1 MTNKQTYDQEKTLLL
16 ALKQG
21 NEAAFDQI
29 YETYKHRIFHN
40 LKRMIKIPE
49 VVNELHQ
56 DIFLKLWQYR
66 ARIDENQP
74 LASYLFTIAKNV
86 AIDFYKKAE
95 KEQQLKENL
104 LRHMELQQDDI
115 ENYIRHNETKELLEK
130 LINKLPAQRQKVFRL
145 IKLENQTY
153 EYAATHFGVSVGT
166 IKDHMAKAIRF
177 LQTEFK
183 KDEFHLLVLAI
194 ASSILL

>member
-1 MTNKQTYDQEKTLLL
+1 
-16 ALKQG
+16 
-21 NEAAFDQI
+21 
-29 YETYKHRIFHN
+29 
-40 LKRMIKIPE
+40 MIKIPE

-130 LINKLPAQRQKVFRL
+130 LISKLPAQRQKVFRL